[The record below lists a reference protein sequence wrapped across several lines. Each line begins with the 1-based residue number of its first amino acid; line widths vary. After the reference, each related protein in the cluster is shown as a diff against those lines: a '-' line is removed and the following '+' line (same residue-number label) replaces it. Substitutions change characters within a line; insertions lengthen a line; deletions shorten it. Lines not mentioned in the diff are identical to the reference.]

1 VSSDLRRLVA
11 PELDLDADR
20 VAAFARAL
28 ASASAAQGEIKYEI
42 PYPKH
47 EFLTA
52 LVTLHEIV
60 LHGSSNGRVGVF
72 SPTLQTDYF
81 GRVRS
86 AVFAAS
92 DGIWPM
98 FFAILDRSRYHGSLR
113 NACYWEADEL
123 GRKHKCYAFS
133 INAAFLK
140 RRPWSQGWI
149 YVLPRATFEPVV
161 DDDGSPSEEW
171 LSTREVT
178 PLARLAVSP
187 ADFPFLKDVEGN
199 GDERTDRLEEL
210 VYQLGTGAET
220 LSMQDDAVDAVFTPP
235 ALWRERVMEFVALL
249 RGLMSDLRVEIH
261 DEPVGLRL
269 DIRGPGSNY
278 DRLAVALQQ
287 WRRGISRA

>member
-1 VSSDLRRLVA
+1 MRKLVA
-11 PELDLDADR
+11 PELELDADR

-28 ASASAAQGEIKYEI
+28 GSGSAAEGEIKYDI

-52 LVTLHEIV
+52 LVTRHEIV
-60 LHGSSNGRVGVF
+60 LHGSSNGEIGVF

-81 GRVRS
+81 GRSRR

-98 FFAILDRSRYHGSLR
+98 FFAILNRSRYHGSLR

-123 GRKHKCYAFS
+123 GRRHKCYAFS

-140 RRPWSQGWI
+140 RRPWSRGWI
-149 YVLPRATFEPVV
+149 HILPRATFERVV
-161 DDDGSPSEEW
+161 DEDGSPSEEW
-171 LSTREVT
+171 LSTRQVT

-187 ADFPFLKDVEGN
+187 ADFPFLKEVEGH

-210 VYQLGTGAET
+210 VYQLGTGAEI
-220 LSMQDDAVDAVFTPP
+220 LSVQDDAVDVVFAPP
-235 ALWRERVMEFVALL
+235 ALWRERVTEFVALL
-249 RGLMSDLRVEIH
+249 RGLMSDLRVEMH
-261 DEPVGLRL
+261 DEPVRLRL

-287 WRRGISRA
+287 WRQRISRA